1 MNQNL
6 YINELEN
13 ELLPAIEL
21 LMDGD
26 KDWIFNKI
34 MPHATNLSSLVLSY
48 FVENSITVL
57 QWPARSPDLSPIEH
71 IWNIIDRK
79 LIGQNL
85 SSLADLELAIA
96 KEWNLCQ
103 LNQINAKKNRTMFGS
118 SWWPFRILNNKKR
131 FGLKLLRQFYF
142 CIFIRLNL
150 KLN

>member
-1 MNQNL
+1 MGCIAMRGTGCCSGKIYSARMNQNL

-13 ELLPAIEL
+13 ELLPAVEL

-34 MPHATNLSSLVLSY
+34 MPHTTNLSSLVLSY
-48 FVENSITVL
+48 FFENSITVL

-79 LIGQNL
+79 LIGQKL

-96 KEWNLCQ
+96 KEWNEIEPSTCANLIESMPKRKE
-103 LNQINAKKNRTMFGS
+103 L
-118 SWWPFRILNNKKR
+118 WWPFRILK
-131 FGLKLLRQFYF
+131 
-142 CIFIRLNL
+142 
-150 KLN
+150 